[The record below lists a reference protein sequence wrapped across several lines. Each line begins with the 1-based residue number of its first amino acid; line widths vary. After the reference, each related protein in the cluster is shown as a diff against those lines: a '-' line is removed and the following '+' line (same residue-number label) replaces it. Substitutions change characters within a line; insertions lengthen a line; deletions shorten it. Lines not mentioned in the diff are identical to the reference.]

1 VTGSGGS
8 PPPETPGI
16 HCESFALGVR
26 IFISGVGM
34 ERRTKEIKIRL
45 TDGEHQRLLE
55 RSQRTHLAEWL
66 RELGLGERTPS
77 KRRKLPDVDPQL
89 FRHIAGTSNNLN
101 QIARKLNQM
110 QSLGAEDTIRLL
122 SLLTSIDRQLTE
134 LLEQHRDR

>member
-1 VTGSGGS
+1 
-8 PPPETPGI
+8 
-16 HCESFALGVR
+16 
-26 IFISGVGM
+26 M
-34 ERRTKEIKIRL
+34 EKRTKEIKIRL
-45 TDGEHQRLLE
+45 TDDEHHRLLE

-66 RELGLGERTPS
+66 RELGLGERAPS

-89 FRHIAGTSNNLN
+89 FRQIAGTSNNLN

-134 LLEQHRDR
+134 ILEQHRDR